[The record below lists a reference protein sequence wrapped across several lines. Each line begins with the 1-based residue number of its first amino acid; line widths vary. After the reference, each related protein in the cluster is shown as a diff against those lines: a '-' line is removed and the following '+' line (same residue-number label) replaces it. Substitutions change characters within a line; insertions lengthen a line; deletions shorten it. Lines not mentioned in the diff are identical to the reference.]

1 LIDFKE
7 CNHAGHN
14 LMKMDGMGVV
24 REVVKLLDVHKIPM
38 LFYNGQFDLICNH
51 LGTETLLNS
60 LEWTGKDDFINA
72 AGKIMVHENELGW
85 SYSPFLTQSI
95 VSNRILMI
103 SQFSLIS

>member
-1 LIDFKE
+1 MSREDVQRAVNIDRSRYPIIDFKE

-24 REVVKLLDVHKIPM
+24 REVIKLLDVHKIPM

-60 LEWTGKDDFINA
+60 LEWTGKDDFVNA
-72 AGKIMVHENELGW
+72 AGK
-85 SYSPFLTQSI
+85 
-95 VSNRILMI
+95 VSEG
-103 SQFSLIS
+103 FP